1 VFDYI
6 FLQIKMEATRSEID
20 TFKIMSNSDFVDWSK
35 GSQVVKSKE
44 PNIIF
49 EEDHSDNDSYDS
61 DKFNELSEMIKKEE
75 DKLSVQSSKS
85 SKSTRSSRSSE
96 SHHSSRFDAAI
107 NTPLPLSSK
116 TSPEPI
122 PLPPLPSSIA
132 APNVPVPTV
141 VEESNVVR
149 RTLPVPK
156 KYTAE
161 EENEDYEILAE
172 KEALLQ
178 DLLSYERP
186 PNNMKLTRQWN
197 VKEHTLDELQ
207 FEYDRIQSELN
218 ANQMVDMAKSGI
230 KFGVGG
236 IEMFLKQA
244 GFNAVDGWY
253 KNSCADMNK
262 YNRPLIKLYKRY
274 WRKTTM
280 SPIMELGFLLFG
292 GLAWTVAQ
300 NKMGLGG
307 PSTTPPP
314 APTVPSMPIPRAT
327 EYEPARQGPP
337 PMMRPPSM
345 TGLNKGP
352 RWTSESSSTPSTT
365 TPLAPIQEPKP
376 VPKEEP
382 TPKPDTKTEEKLN
395 SALEGIAQ
403 QNKMMLQV
411 LQNMNE
417 NLSKKSSSRR
427 SSYSSRSSSKPSPIR
442 TPQLRVPLKT
452 PTSKRISTVRSRRNE
467 LSSTLVL

>member
-1 VFDYI
+1 
-6 FLQIKMEATRSEID
+6 MEATRSEID

-35 GSQVVKSKE
+35 GQQVMKSSKE

-49 EEDHSDNDSYDS
+49 EEESDSDSYDS
-61 DKFNELSEMIKKEE
+61 EKFKELSELMKKEE

-85 SKSTRSSRSSE
+85 SKSSRSSKSSDSHRSSRL
-96 SHHSSRFDAAI
+96 DIAI
-107 NTPLPLSSK
+107 NTPLPVSTK

-122 PLPPLPSSIA
+122 PTPPLPSSVSI
-132 APNVPVPTV
+132 PVQPVVEEPVPT
-141 VEESNVVR
+141 VR

-236 IEMFLKQA
+236 IEMFLKQS

-280 SPIMELGFLLFG
+280 SPIMELAFLLFG

-314 APTVPSMPIPRAT
+314 APTIPTMPVPRAT
-327 EYEPARQGPP
+327 EYEPVRQGPP

-345 TGLNKGP
+345 AGANKGP
-352 RWTSESSSTPSTT
+352 RWTSEVTP
-365 TPLAPIQEPKP
+365 APVPEPKP
-376 VPKEEP
+376 IVPVKEEP
-382 TPKPDTKTEEKLN
+382 KTDEKLN
-395 SALEGIAQ
+395 SALQGIAE
-403 QNKMMLQV
+403 QNKLMLQV
-411 LQNMNE
+411 LTNMNE
-417 NLSKKSSSRR
+417 NLSKKTSSRR
-427 SSYSSRSSSKPSPIR
+427 SSFSSRSSSKPSPMR
-442 TPQLRVPLKT
+442 TTPPLRVPLKT

-467 LSSTLVL
+467 VGSTLVL

>member
-1 VFDYI
+1 
-6 FLQIKMEATRSEID
+6 MEATRSEID

-35 GSQVVKSKE
+35 GQQMIKSKE
-44 PNIIF
+44 PNVIF
-49 EEDHSDNDSYDS
+49 ETDS
-61 DKFNELSEMIKKEE
+61 DDDSIDSEKFRELSEAIKKEE
-75 DKLSVQSSKS
+75 EDKHSVQSSKS
-85 SKSTRSSRSSE
+85 SKSSKSSRSSQSIE
-96 SHHSSRFDAAI
+96 SHRSSHLVTAI
-107 NTPLPLSSK
+107 NTPLPPSSK
-116 TSPEPI
+116 SSPEPI
-122 PLPPLPSSIA
+122 PTPPLPSNIQIPFHS
-132 APNVPVPTV
+132 TV
-141 VEESNVVR
+141 ESSSPGESFPR

-280 SPIMELGFLLFG
+280 SPIMELAFLLFG

-307 PSTTPPP
+307 PSTTSPPI
-314 APTVPSMPIPRAT
+314 PTVPSMPIPRAT
-327 EYEPARQGPP
+327 EYEPTRQGPP

-345 TGLNKGP
+345 AGVTKGP
-352 RWTSESSSTPSTT
+352 RWTTETSTSNENA
-365 TPLAPIQEPKP
+365 TPTPVAAPNPTISVTPI
-376 VPKEEP
+376 VPKE
-382 TPKPDTKTEEKLN
+382 DTKQTEKLN
-395 SALEGIAQ
+395 STLENLSQ
-403 QNKMMLQV
+403 QNALMLQV

-417 NLSKKSSSRR
+417 NIQKSNASRR
-427 SSYSSRSSSKPSPIR
+427 SSISSRSSAKPSPVR

-452 PTSKRISTVRSRRNE
+452 PTSKRISTIRSRGNN
-467 LSSTLVL
+467 SGSTLVL